1 MSDIEQ
7 EPPAAEETG
16 ATEGEQS
23 AAEEAAA
30 PAEAPA
36 AEETGATEGEQSAAG
51 EAAAPTEAPAEEAGT

>member
-7 EPPAAEETG
+7 KPPAAEETG
-16 ATEGEQS
+16 PTEGEQP

-36 AEETGATEGEQSAAG
+36 AEETGPTEGEQPAA
-51 EAAAPTEAPAEEAGT
+51 TTTTT